1 MSAPRL
7 GDQELVLLR
16 WLAAQ
21 GPVSVGQA
29 AAEFGAAHRLARSTI
44 LTMMERL
51 RAKGHLV
58 RRRASGVFVYS
69 AVETSE
75 RTVRHLVHGFVED
88 KLEGSVSPFVSYL
101 VERAEVSDAELAEL
115 EALVARLQSRRGA
128 RKERRK

>member
-16 WLAAQ
+16 WVADR
-21 GPVSVGQA
+21 GPVAVGQA
-29 AAEFGAAHRLARSTI
+29 ATEFGAPRALARSTI

-58 RRRASGVFVYS
+58 RRRTGGVFLYS
-69 AVETSE
+69 AVQSSD
-75 RTVRHLVHGFVED
+75 RVLRQLVHGFVEG

-101 VERAEVSDAELAEL
+101 VERAEVSEQELAEL
-115 EALVARLQSRRGA
+115 EALVARLQSKRGPRKGRR
-128 RKERRK
+128 R